1 MPNNLTPEQIANGW
15 QDYKTFTESL
25 SEKEVKSKEG
35 LLFQILEPRPFGAF
49 KVNTFTDWGFTQ
61 RIELDDVT
69 TCFYRRLIPALPN
82 QVVIS
87 REDAEFIIRE
97 MRFRNGSL
105 TENQE
110 LYWDNLQ
117 AKLEGK

>member
-1 MPNNLTPEQIANGW
+1 MTNKLTPKQITDGW
-15 QDYKTFTESL
+15 RNISEIVNEPDDGMFQLGNYHPRTENKIQFTREIW
-25 SEKEVKSKEG
+25 EG
-35 LLFQILEPRPFGAF
+35 KPIQTYLNA
-49 KVNTFTDWGFTQ
+49 
-61 RIELDDVT
+61 LDI
-69 TCFYRRLIPALPN
+69 YRRLIPALPN